1 MFVKL
6 LKANSSGIRYTI
18 FHNMHII
25 SSGWTHKHVLST
37 GKFIRLLHIIDEI
50 KLARSFNFTSRYI
63 DDVLSLTIKH
73 VRIKYLLDTDFSLV
87 HTYYIHVV

>member
-6 LKANSSGIRYTI
+6 LKANSSGIGYTI
-18 FHNMHII
+18 YHNIHII
-25 SSGWTHKHVLST
+25 ASVRTH
-37 GKFIRLLHIIDEI
+37 
-50 KLARSFNFTSRYI
+50 
-63 DDVLSLTIKH
+63 KH

>member
-25 SSGWTHKHVLST
+25 SSGWTHKHV
-37 GKFIRLLHIIDEI
+37 
-50 KLARSFNFTSRYI
+50 
-63 DDVLSLTIKH
+63 
-73 VRIKYLLDTDFSLV
+73 RIKYLLDTDFSLV